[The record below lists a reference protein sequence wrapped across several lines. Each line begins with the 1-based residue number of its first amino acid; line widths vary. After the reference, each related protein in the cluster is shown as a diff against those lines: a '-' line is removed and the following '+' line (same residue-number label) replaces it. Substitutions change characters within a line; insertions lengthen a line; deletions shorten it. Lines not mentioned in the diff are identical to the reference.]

1 MANNGHF
8 YGGMATG
15 LSGGMK
21 LAKEFKEALARYHV
35 DQAARAKVEQINA
48 QGRDAAKVAD
58 ANAGATDAPL
68 TSAAAASPAMASPE
82 IAPVQSPEVESRALE
97 SAPGAATITPES
109 GTFSPDQWSA
119 APETPATVAP
129 SFDIQAWS

>member
-21 LAKEFKEALARYHV
+21 LAKEFKEAMARYHV
-35 DQAARAKVEQINA
+35 NQATKAKVEQINA
-48 QGRDAAKVAD
+48 QDHASLKAAD

-68 TSAAAASPAMASPE
+68 TGAVAASPAMASPE
-82 IAPVQSPEVESRALE
+82 VAPVQAPVVEDRALE
-97 SAPGAATITPES
+97 NAPGAATITPES
-109 GTFSPDQWSA
+109 GTITPEQWNSA
-119 APETPATVAP
+119 PAAP
-129 SFDIQAWS
+129 SFEIQAGS